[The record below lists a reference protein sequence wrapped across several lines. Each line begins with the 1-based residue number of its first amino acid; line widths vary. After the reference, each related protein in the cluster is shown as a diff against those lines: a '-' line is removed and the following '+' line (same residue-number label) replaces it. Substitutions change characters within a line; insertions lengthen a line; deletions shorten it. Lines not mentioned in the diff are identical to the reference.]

1 MYGEFWWLKEIQVL
15 SLGLGQSNITNLK
28 KGHLLA
34 NLNLY
39 PKPLANPNTADPNP
53 GVELVV
59 TIALSKIK
67 VTKKPEPIQQQQPQT
82 SYYHYCPD

>member
-1 MYGEFWWLKEIQVL
+1 MVYGEFWWLKEIQVL

-39 PKPLANPNTADPNP
+39 PKPLANPNTADPNL

-59 TIALSKIK
+59 TIALSIPYISVSKIHFTLPSSK
-67 VTKKPEPIQQQQPQT
+67 Q
-82 SYYHYCPD
+82 